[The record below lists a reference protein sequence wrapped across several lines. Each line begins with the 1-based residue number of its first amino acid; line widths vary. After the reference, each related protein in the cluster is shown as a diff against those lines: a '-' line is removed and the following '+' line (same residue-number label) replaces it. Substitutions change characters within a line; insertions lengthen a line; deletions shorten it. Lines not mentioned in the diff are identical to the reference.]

1 MPEAEDAP
9 AKLNLYLRVIGRRG
23 DGYHDIDT
31 LVAPLSLADRV
42 SVEPIDGD
50 DAIRIAVTGPAARG
64 VPAGG
69 ENLAAVAVS
78 KLRDRIERLAVGAA
92 IDIDKRVPVGSGLG
106 GGSADAAAVLRV
118 LGRAWDVPADALSD
132 VAAAVGSDVPALLRG
147 GPVVARGRGE
157 RVRSVDLPPTW
168 WVLLPEPFQ
177 VSSADAYRWWDQEGA
192 DPGPEPDVVVAAAM
206 AGDLDALT
214 SLVFND
220 LEPPVARR
228 HPEIAGATR
237 SLLEAGALTTI
248 MCGSG
253 PTVAGLCR
261 DESQAAE
268 VAAATDGIQV
278 STINVSRG

>member
-1 MPEAEDAP
+1 
-9 AKLNLYLRVIGRRG
+9 
-23 DGYHDIDT
+23 
-31 LVAPLSLADRV
+31 
-42 SVEPIDGD
+42 
-50 DAIRIAVTGPAARG
+50 
-64 VPAGG
+64 
-69 ENLAAVAVS
+69 
-78 KLRDRIERLAVGAA
+78 
-92 IDIDKRVPVGSGLG
+92 
-106 GGSADAAAVLRV
+106 
-118 LGRAWDVPADALSD
+118 
-132 VAAAVGSDVPALLRG
+132 
-147 GPVVARGRGE
+147 
-157 RVRSVDLPPTW
+157 
-168 WVLLPEPFQ
+168 
-177 VSSADAYRWWDQEGA
+177 
-192 DPGPEPDVVVAAAM
+192 M